1 MSIRSK
7 SFSFLISLTLLSC
20 TTTEADNRICVDY
33 KSFTHVVERCKPFYG
48 TLICA
53 DVEETKTIC
62 TRYEELRVDKTP

>member
-20 TTTEADNRICVDY
+20 TTTEADNRICLDY
-33 KSFTHVVERCKPFYG
+33 KTYTQVVERCTPMYG
-48 TLICA
+48 ALICA

-62 TRYEELRVDKTP
+62 TRYEELSGV